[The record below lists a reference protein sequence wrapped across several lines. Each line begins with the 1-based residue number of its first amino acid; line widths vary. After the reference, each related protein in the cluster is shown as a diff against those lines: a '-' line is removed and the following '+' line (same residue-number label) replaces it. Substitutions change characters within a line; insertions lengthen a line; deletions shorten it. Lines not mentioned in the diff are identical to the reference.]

1 MGKSKYPPAFID
13 RVRLLEFPQFMFLP
27 DGPCM
32 PKDSLLR
39 LDSIQH
45 IFHNEME
52 PIQCALSDDIQTIL
66 CEQLNFLLA
75 GEYEGA
81 YKIARDA
88 LMTQGSS
95 SA

>member
-13 RVRLLEFPQFMFLP
+13 RIRLLEFPQIMFLP

-32 PKDSLLR
+32 SRDSLLR

-45 IFHNEME
+45 IFHNELE
-52 PIQCALSDDIQTIL
+52 PTQWALSNDIQKTL

-75 GEYEGA
+75 GKYEGD
-81 YKIARDA
+81 YKIARDT
-88 LMTQGSS
+88 LMTQDSS
-95 SA
+95 KL

>member
-1 MGKSKYPPAFID
+1 M
-13 RVRLLEFPQFMFLP
+13 EFPQFMFLP
-27 DGPCM
+27 DAPCM

-45 IFHNEME
+45 IFHNELE
-52 PIQCALSDDIQTIL
+52 PTQWALSDEIQTIL

-75 GEYEGA
+75 GKYEGD
-81 YKIARDA
+81 YKIARDT

-95 SA
+95 NA